1 MAASKFSIE
10 RLFEQNSPS
19 TVRFSRRPG
28 KFMATSHQND
38 RKGRA
43 RLPDQPLQSESI
55 YGRHG
60 YIRNHAVHFTEG

>member
-28 KFMATSHQND
+28 KFMATSH
-38 RKGRA
+38 
-43 RLPDQPLQSESI
+43 PLQSESI

-60 YIRNHAVHFTEG
+60 YIRNHAVYFTEG